1 MRSRVLLCAQF
12 CARCGESSVRE
23 RRRGAACSSKV
34 VPNWHRDDSGDGT
47 AEGARCTRQPVGLAP
62 CRTAR
67 GCARSHPRPM
77 LRGTARPD
85 ASVPWP
91 SGPLAAALASRI
103 IDMLALSRIP
113 GNDARAQP
121 CNRPEGS
128 RSLEFLVDGMRSSCA
143 RLRATAW
150 RSRESSASLS
160 CDRCHC
166 RCRGIATPIAPQRLC
181 VTSCGHGW
189 CWSEGRT
196 TAARGVLAGRPL
208 IHSASA

>member
-1 MRSRVLLCAQF
+1 
-12 CARCGESSVRE
+12 
-23 RRRGAACSSKV
+23 
-34 VPNWHRDDSGDGT
+34 
-47 AEGARCTRQPVGLAP
+47 
-62 CRTAR
+62 
-67 GCARSHPRPM
+67 M

-160 CDRCHC
+160 CE
-166 RCRGIATPIAPQRLC
+166 PLLSP
-181 VTSCGHGW
+181 
-189 CWSEGRT
+189 
-196 TAARGVLAGRPL
+196 AGRRAHFLPPAEL
-208 IHSASA
+208 IGIDVGLALDARSSSAVKLMPEPVSIAWALDIEPQHAGR